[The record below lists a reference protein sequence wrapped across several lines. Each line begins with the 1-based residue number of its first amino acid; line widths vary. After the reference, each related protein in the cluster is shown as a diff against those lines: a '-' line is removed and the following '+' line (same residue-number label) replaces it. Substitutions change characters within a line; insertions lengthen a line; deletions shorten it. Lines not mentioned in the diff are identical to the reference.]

1 MNIKFYVN
9 ILSAYKLE
17 YDLNELKSCIK
28 RYKRQSMKKAILFSR
43 VSTTSQDLVQ
53 QTEYIRS
60 EMHKCG
66 YNDNDIILIEEQ
78 ESAISLKLEERIGIQ
93 KLKKY
98 VLNNEVDCVF
108 IYEISRLSRQSTML
122 FQIRDFLIDHHI
134 QMICCKPYMRLLDD
148 DGKMSQTAAIM
159 FSLFSSIS
167 ESEMMIKKERFMRA
181 KNELTKQGKKSA
193 GAVIFGYMKD
203 KDKNCIL
210 HPLHSK
216 IITDIF
222 THYAENEDTSLWET
236 YKYASTKW
244 PEIFPM
250 TEYIK
255 GQHKIRHFFETE
267 YYYKGNWCY
276 PPIISEELWNK
287 VHDKMSKAR
296 CKPRYNTKLNYLGR
310 GKVRCKECGN
320 IMTGIG
326 GNVKAYCCCTDK
338 QHSLQI
344 NIDIMDW
351 IIWEEVRVAANIASS
366 LDNSSK
372 IIEINTK
379 ITNKKTEYNQ
389 IESYINEKT
398 TKLDKLVALYLDDK
412 IDNNIYNRRY
422 EELNDDINSKK
433 KQLETIKA
441 QINEL
446 ESVLANNNITEI
458 KPVLLDDITD
468 FDIKLEYVRKYLK
481 NVILSRQEDR
491 SILIEFEWMMPL
503 VLPRSKYEYHFKG
516 GRKKVYRINEDG
528 TKDLIR

>member
-1 MNIKFYVN
+1 MTNKII
-9 ILSAYKLE
+9 ILSRISTAPQSIESQTNDLIRE
-17 YDLNELKSCIK
+17 AERLGYD
-28 RYKRQSMKKAILFSR
+28 KK
-43 VSTTSQDLVQ
+43 
-53 QTEYIRS
+53 
-60 EMHKCG
+60 HH
-66 YNDNDIILIEEQ
+66 IIIESV
-78 ESAISLKLEERIGIQ
+78 ESAIKLSEEERIGLQ
-93 KLKKY
+93 KLKYYIETDKD
-98 VLNNEVDCVF
+98 VDCV
-108 IYEISRLSRQSTML
+108 ICWEPSRLSRQQKTLYS
-122 FQIRDFLIDHHI
+122 IRDYLISKKI
-134 QMICCKPYMRLLDD
+134 QLYILNPYMKLLTDD
-148 DGKMSQTAAIM
+148 RTQMDTTANIV
-159 FSLFSSIS
+159 FSLFSTIA
-167 ESEMMIKKERFMRA
+167 ENEMMIKTERFMRA

-216 IITDIF
+216 VITDLF
-222 THYAENEDTSLWET
+222 TYYAEIEDTSLFET

-244 PEIFPM
+244 PEIFPI
-250 TEYIK
+250 TEYTK
-255 GQHKIRHFFETE
+255 AQHKIRHFFETE

-320 IMTGIG
+320 IMTGVG
-326 GNVKAYCCCTDK
+326 GNVNAYCCCTDK
-338 QHSLQI
+338 LHSLQI

-379 ITNKKTEYNQ
+379 ITNKKTEYSQ

-422 EELNDDINSKK
+422 EELNNDINDKR
-433 KQLETIKA
+433 KQLEIIQS

-481 NVILSRQEDR
+481 NAILSRQEDK
-491 SILIEFEWMMPL
+491 SILIEFEWLMPL

-528 TKDLIR
+528 TKDWIK

>member
-1 MNIKFYVN
+1 MANKII
-9 ILSAYKLE
+9 ILSRISTAPQSIESQTNDLIRE
-17 YDLNELKSCIK
+17 AERLGYD
-28 RYKRQSMKKAILFSR
+28 KK
-43 VSTTSQDLVQ
+43 
-53 QTEYIRS
+53 Y
-60 EMHKCG
+60 H
-66 YNDNDIILIEEQ
+66 IIIESV
-78 ESAISLKLEERIGIQ
+78 ESAIKLSEEERIGLQ
-93 KLKKY
+93 KLKYYIETDKD
-98 VLNNEVDCVF
+98 VDCV
-108 IYEISRLSRQSTML
+108 ICWEPSRLSRQQKTLYS
-122 FQIRDFLIDHHI
+122 IRDYLISKKI
-134 QMICCKPYMRLLDD
+134 QLYILNPYMKLLTDD
-148 DGKMSQTAAIM
+148 RTQMDTTANIV
-159 FSLFSSIS
+159 FSLFSTIA
-167 ESEMMIKKERFMRA
+167 ENEMMIKKERFMRA

-203 KDKNCIL
+203 KDKNCVL

-216 IITDIF
+216 IITDLF
-222 THYAENEDTSLWET
+222 TYYAENEDTSLFET

-244 PEIFPM
+244 PEIFPI
-250 TEYIK
+250 TEYTK
-255 GQHKIRHFFETE
+255 AQHKIRHFFDTE

-320 IMTGIG
+320 IMTGVG
-326 GNVKAYCCCTDK
+326 GNVNAYCCCTDK
-338 QHSLQI
+338 LHSLQI

-372 IIEINTK
+372 IIEIDTK
-379 ITNKKTEYNQ
+379 ITNKKTEYSQ

-422 EELNDDINSKK
+422 EELNKDINDKK
-433 KQLETIKA
+433 KQLEIIQS

-446 ESVLANNNITEI
+446 ESVLSNNNITEI

-481 NVILSRQEDR
+481 NVILSRQEDK
-491 SILIEFEWMMPL
+491 SILIEFEWLMPL

-528 TKDLIR
+528 TKDCIR

>member
-1 MNIKFYVN
+1 MANKII
-9 ILSAYKLE
+9 ILSRISTAPQSIESQTNDLIRE
-17 YDLNELKSCIK
+17 AERLGYD
-28 RYKRQSMKKAILFSR
+28 KK
-43 VSTTSQDLVQ
+43 
-53 QTEYIRS
+53 
-60 EMHKCG
+60 HH
-66 YNDNDIILIEEQ
+66 IIIESV
-78 ESAISLKLEERIGIQ
+78 ESAIKLSEEERIGLQ
-93 KLKKY
+93 KLKYYIETDKD
-98 VLNNEVDCVF
+98 VDCV
-108 IYEISRLSRQSTML
+108 ICWEPSRLSRQQKTLYS
-122 FQIRDFLIDHHI
+122 IRDYLISKKI
-134 QMICCKPYMRLLDD
+134 QLYILNPYMKLLTDD
-148 DGKMSQTAAIM
+148 RTQMDTTANIV
-159 FSLFSSIS
+159 FSLFSTIA
-167 ESEMMIKKERFMRA
+167 ENEMMIKRERFMRA

-216 IITDIF
+216 IITDLF
-222 THYAENEDTSLWET
+222 TYYAENEDTSLFET

-244 PEIFPM
+244 PEIFPI
-250 TEYIK
+250 TEYTK
-255 GQHKIRHFFETE
+255 AQHKIRHFFDTE

-338 QHSLQI
+338 LHSLQI

-379 ITNKKTEYNQ
+379 ITNKKTEYSQ

-422 EELNDDINSKK
+422 EELNKDINDKK
-433 KQLETIKA
+433 KQLEIIQS

-481 NVILSRQEDR
+481 NVILSRQEDK
-491 SILIEFEWMMPL
+491 SILIEFEWLMPL

-528 TKDLIR
+528 TKDWIR

>member
-1 MNIKFYVN
+1 MANKII
-9 ILSAYKLE
+9 ILSRISTAPQSIESQTNDLIRE
-17 YDLNELKSCIK
+17 AERLGYD
-28 RYKRQSMKKAILFSR
+28 KK
-43 VSTTSQDLVQ
+43 
-53 QTEYIRS
+53 
-60 EMHKCG
+60 HH
-66 YNDNDIILIEEQ
+66 IIIESV
-78 ESAISLKLEERIGIQ
+78 ESAIKLSEEERIGLQ
-93 KLKKY
+93 KLKYYIETDKD
-98 VLNNEVDCVF
+98 VDCV
-108 IYEISRLSRQSTML
+108 ICWEPSRLSRQQKTLYS
-122 FQIRDFLIDHHI
+122 IRDYLISKKI
-134 QMICCKPYMRLLDD
+134 QLYILNPYMKLLTDD
-148 DGKMSQTAAIM
+148 RTQMDTTANIV
-159 FSLFSSIS
+159 FSLFSTIA
-167 ESEMMIKKERFMRA
+167 ENEMMIKRERFMRA

-216 IITDIF
+216 IITDLF
-222 THYAENEDTSLWET
+222 TYYAENEDTSLFET

-244 PEIFPM
+244 PEIFPI
-250 TEYIK
+250 TEYTK
-255 GQHKIRHFFETE
+255 AQHKIRHFFDTE

-320 IMTGIG
+320 IMTGVG
-326 GNVKAYCCCTDK
+326 GNVNAYCCCTDK
-338 QHSLQI
+338 LHSLQI
-344 NIDIMDW
+344 NIDVMDW

-379 ITNKKTEYNQ
+379 ITNKKTEYSQ

-422 EELNDDINSKK
+422 EELNKDINDKK
-433 KQLETIKA
+433 KQLEIIQS

-481 NVILSRQEDR
+481 NVILSRQEDK
-491 SILIEFEWMMPL
+491 SILIEFEWLMPL

-528 TKDLIR
+528 TKDWIR

>member
-1 MNIKFYVN
+1 MANKII
-9 ILSAYKLE
+9 ILSRISTAPQSIESQTNDLIRE
-17 YDLNELKSCIK
+17 AERLGYD
-28 RYKRQSMKKAILFSR
+28 KK
-43 VSTTSQDLVQ
+43 
-53 QTEYIRS
+53 
-60 EMHKCG
+60 HH
-66 YNDNDIILIEEQ
+66 IIIESV
-78 ESAISLKLEERIGIQ
+78 ESAIKLSEEERIGLQ
-93 KLKKY
+93 KLKYYIETDKD
-98 VLNNEVDCVF
+98 VDCV
-108 IYEISRLSRQSTML
+108 ICWEPSRLSRQQKTLYS
-122 FQIRDFLIDHHI
+122 IRDYLISKKI
-134 QMICCKPYMRLLDD
+134 QLYILNPYMKLLTDD
-148 DGKMSQTAAIM
+148 RTQMDTTANIV
-159 FSLFSSIS
+159 FSLFSTIA
-167 ESEMMIKKERFMRA
+167 ENEMMIKRERFMRA

-276 PPIISEELWNK
+276 PPIISEDLWNK

-310 GKVRCKECGN
+310 GKIRCKECGN

-338 QHSLQI
+338 LHSLQI

-398 TKLDKLVALYLDDK
+398 IKLDKLVALYLDDK

-422 EELNDDINSKK
+422 DELNKDINDKRKLLGIIQS
-433 KQLETIKA
+433 

-446 ESVLANNNITEI
+446 ELVLANNNITEI

-481 NVILSRQEDR
+481 DVILSRQEDR

-528 TKDLIR
+528 TKDWIR

>member
-1 MNIKFYVN
+1 MANKII
-9 ILSAYKLE
+9 ILSRISTAPQSIESQTNDLIRE
-17 YDLNELKSCIK
+17 AERLGYD
-28 RYKRQSMKKAILFSR
+28 KK
-43 VSTTSQDLVQ
+43 
-53 QTEYIRS
+53 
-60 EMHKCG
+60 HH
-66 YNDNDIILIEEQ
+66 IIIESV
-78 ESAISLKLEERIGIQ
+78 ESAIKLSEEERIGLQ
-93 KLKKY
+93 KLKYYIETDKD
-98 VLNNEVDCVF
+98 VDCV
-108 IYEISRLSRQSTML
+108 ICWEPSRLSRQQKTLYS
-122 FQIRDFLIDHHI
+122 IRDYLISKKI
-134 QMICCKPYMRLLDD
+134 QLYILNPYMKLLTDD
-148 DGKMSQTAAIM
+148 RTQMDTTANIV
-159 FSLFSSIS
+159 FSLFSTIA
-167 ESEMMIKKERFMRA
+167 ENEMMIKKERFMRA

-203 KDKNCIL
+203 KDKNCVL

-216 IITDIF
+216 IITDLF
-222 THYAENEDTSLWET
+222 TYYAENEDTSLFET

-244 PEIFPM
+244 PEIFPI
-250 TEYIK
+250 TEYTK
-255 GQHKIRHFFETE
+255 AQHKIRHFFDTE

-320 IMTGIG
+320 IMTGVG
-326 GNVKAYCCCTDK
+326 GNVNAYCCCTDK
-338 QHSLQI
+338 LHSLQI

-379 ITNKKTEYNQ
+379 ITNKKTEYSQ

-422 EELNDDINSKK
+422 EELNKDINDKK
-433 KQLETIKA
+433 KQLEIIQS

-446 ESVLANNNITEI
+446 ESVLTNNNITEI

-481 NVILSRQEDR
+481 NVILSRQEDK
-491 SILIEFEWMMPL
+491 SILIEFEWLMPL

-528 TKDLIR
+528 TKDCIR

>member
-1 MNIKFYVN
+1 MANKII
-9 ILSAYKLE
+9 ILSRISTAPQSIESQTNDLIRE
-17 YDLNELKSCIK
+17 AERLGYD
-28 RYKRQSMKKAILFSR
+28 KK
-43 VSTTSQDLVQ
+43 
-53 QTEYIRS
+53 
-60 EMHKCG
+60 HH
-66 YNDNDIILIEEQ
+66 IIIESV
-78 ESAISLKLEERIGIQ
+78 ESAIKLSEEERIGLQ
-93 KLKKY
+93 KLKYYIETDKD
-98 VLNNEVDCVF
+98 VDCV
-108 IYEISRLSRQSTML
+108 ICWEPSRLSRQQKTLYS
-122 FQIRDFLIDHHI
+122 IRDYLISKKI
-134 QMICCKPYMRLLDD
+134 QLYILNPYMKLLTDD
-148 DGKMSQTAAIM
+148 RTQMDTTANIV
-159 FSLFSSIS
+159 FSLFSTIA
-167 ESEMMIKKERFMRA
+167 ENEMMIKKERFMRA

-216 IITDIF
+216 IITDLF
-222 THYAENEDTSLWET
+222 TYYAENDDTSLFET

-244 PEIFPM
+244 PEIFPI
-250 TEYIK
+250 TEYTK
-255 GQHKIRHFFETE
+255 AQHKIRHFFDTE

-338 QHSLQI
+338 LHSLQI
-344 NIDIMDW
+344 NIDVMDW

-398 TKLDKLVALYLDDK
+398 IKLDKLVALYLDDK

-422 EELNDDINSKK
+422 EELNKDINDKK
-433 KQLETIKA
+433 KQLEIIQS

-481 NVILSRQEDR
+481 NVILSRQEDK
-491 SILIEFEWMMPL
+491 SILIEFEWLMPL

-528 TKDLIR
+528 TKDWIR

>member
-1 MNIKFYVN
+1 MTNKII
-9 ILSAYKLE
+9 ILSRISTAPQSIESQTNDLIRE
-17 YDLNELKSCIK
+17 AERLGYD
-28 RYKRQSMKKAILFSR
+28 KK
-43 VSTTSQDLVQ
+43 
-53 QTEYIRS
+53 
-60 EMHKCG
+60 HH
-66 YNDNDIILIEEQ
+66 IIIESV
-78 ESAISLKLEERIGIQ
+78 ESAIKLSEEERIGLQ
-93 KLKKY
+93 KLKYYIETDKD
-98 VLNNEVDCVF
+98 VDCV
-108 IYEISRLSRQSTML
+108 ICWEPSRLSRQQKTLYS
-122 FQIRDFLIDHHI
+122 IRDYLINKKI
-134 QMICCKPYMRLLDD
+134 QLYILNPYMKLLTDD
-148 DGKMSQTAAIM
+148 RTQMDTTANIV
-159 FSLFSSIS
+159 FSLFSTIA
-167 ESEMMIKKERFMRA
+167 ENEMMIKKERFMRA

-422 EELNDDINSKK
+422 DELNKDINDKR
-433 KQLETIKA
+433 KQLETIQS

-481 NVILSRQEDR
+481 NAILSRQEDK

-528 TKDLIR
+528 TKDWIR

>member
-1 MNIKFYVN
+1 
-9 ILSAYKLE
+9 
-17 YDLNELKSCIK
+17 
-28 RYKRQSMKKAILFSR
+28 MKKAIVFSR
-43 VSTTSQDLVQ
+43 VSTFSQDLTQ
-53 QTEYIRS
+53 QTEFVKS
-60 EMHKCG
+60 EAKRYG
-66 YNDNDIILIEEQ
+66 YKEKDLIFIEYEESGIKLDFN
-78 ESAISLKLEERIGIQ
+78 ERLGLK
-93 KLKKY
+93 KLKETILKE
-98 VLNNEVDCVF
+98 NIECVF
-108 IYEISRLSRQSTML
+108 IFEISRLSRRPTTL
-122 FQIRDFLIDHHI
+122 YQIRDFLIEHNV
-134 QMICCKPYMRLLDD
+134 QLVCLKPYMRLLDD
-148 DGKMSQTAAIM
+148 DGKMSQTASIL
-159 FSLFSSIS
+159 FSLFSTMS

-216 IITDIF
+216 IITDLF
-222 THYAENEDTSLWET
+222 TYYAENEDTSLFET

-244 PEIFPM
+244 PEIFPI
-250 TEYIK
+250 TEYTK
-255 GQHKIRHFFETE
+255 AQHKIRHFFDTE

-276 PPIISEELWNK
+276 PSIISEELWNK

-310 GKVRCKECGN
+310 E
-320 IMTGIG
+320 
-326 GNVKAYCCCTDK
+326 
-338 QHSLQI
+338 I

-351 IIWEEVRVAANIASS
+351 IIWEEVRVVANIAAS

-379 ITNKKTEYNQ
+379 ITNKKTEYSQ

-422 EELNDDINSKK
+422 EELNKDINDKK
-433 KQLETIKA
+433 KQLETIQS

-481 NVILSRQEDR
+481 NVILSRQEDK
-491 SILIEFEWMMPL
+491 SILIEFEWLMPL

-528 TKDLIR
+528 TKDWIK

>member
-1 MNIKFYVN
+1 MANKII
-9 ILSAYKLE
+9 ILSRISTAPQSIESQTNDLIRE
-17 YDLNELKSCIK
+17 AERLGYD
-28 RYKRQSMKKAILFSR
+28 KK
-43 VSTTSQDLVQ
+43 
-53 QTEYIRS
+53 
-60 EMHKCG
+60 HH
-66 YNDNDIILIEEQ
+66 IIIESV
-78 ESAISLKLEERIGIQ
+78 ESAIKLSEEERIGLQ
-93 KLKKY
+93 KLKYYIETDKD
-98 VLNNEVDCVF
+98 VDCV
-108 IYEISRLSRQSTML
+108 ICWEPSRLSRQQKTLYS
-122 FQIRDFLIDHHI
+122 IRDYLISKKI
-134 QMICCKPYMRLLDD
+134 QLYILNPYMKLLTDD
-148 DGKMSQTAAIM
+148 RTQMDTTANIV
-159 FSLFSSIS
+159 FSLFSTIA
-167 ESEMMIKKERFMRA
+167 ENEMMIKRERFMRA

-216 IITDIF
+216 IITDLF
-222 THYAENEDTSLWET
+222 TYYAENEDTSLFET
-236 YKYASTKW
+236 YKYALTKW
-244 PEIFPM
+244 PEIFPI
-250 TEYIK
+250 TEYTK
-255 GQHKIRHFFETE
+255 AQHKIRHFFDTE

-320 IMTGIG
+320 IMTGVG
-326 GNVKAYCCCTDK
+326 GNVNAYCCCTDK
-338 QHSLQI
+338 LHSLQI
-344 NIDIMDW
+344 NIDVMDW
-351 IIWEEVRVAANIASS
+351 IIWGEVRVAANIASS

-379 ITNKKTEYNQ
+379 ITNKKTEYSQ

-422 EELNDDINSKK
+422 DELNKDINDKK
-433 KQLETIKA
+433 KQLENIQS

-481 NVILSRQEDR
+481 NVILSRQEDK
-491 SILIEFEWMMPL
+491 SILIEFEWLMPL

-528 TKDLIR
+528 TKDWIK

>member
-1 MNIKFYVN
+1 
-9 ILSAYKLE
+9 
-17 YDLNELKSCIK
+17 
-28 RYKRQSMKKAILFSR
+28 MKKAIVFSR
-43 VSTTSQDLVQ
+43 VSTFSQDLTQ
-53 QTEYIRS
+53 QTEFVKS
-60 EMHKCG
+60 EAKRYG
-66 YNDNDIILIEEQ
+66 YKEKDLIFIEYEESGIKLDFN
-78 ESAISLKLEERIGIQ
+78 ERLGLK
-93 KLKKY
+93 KLKETILKE
-98 VLNNEVDCVF
+98 NIECVF
-108 IYEISRLSRQSTML
+108 IFEISRLSRRPTTL
-122 FQIRDFLIDHHI
+122 YQIRDFLIEHNV
-134 QMICCKPYMRLLDD
+134 QLVCLKPYMRLLDD
-148 DGKMSQTAAIM
+148 DGKMSQTASIL
-159 FSLFSSIS
+159 FSLFSTMS

-203 KDKNCIL
+203 KDKNCVL

-216 IITDIF
+216 IITDLF
-222 THYAENEDTSLWET
+222 TYYAENEDTSLFET

-244 PEIFPM
+244 PEIFPI
-250 TEYIK
+250 TEYTK
-255 GQHKIRHFFETE
+255 AQHKIRHFFDTE

-320 IMTGIG
+320 IMTGVG
-326 GNVKAYCCCTDK
+326 GNVNAYCCCTDK
-338 QHSLQI
+338 LHSLQI
-344 NIDIMDW
+344 NIDVMDW

-379 ITNKKTEYNQ
+379 ITNKKTEYSQ

-422 EELNDDINSKK
+422 DELNKDINDKK
-433 KQLETIKA
+433 KQLEIIQS

-446 ESVLANNNITEI
+446 ESVLDNNNITEI
-458 KPVLLDDITD
+458 KPVILDDITD

-481 NVILSRQEDR
+481 NVILSRQEDK
-491 SILIEFEWMMPL
+491 SILIEFEWLMPL

-528 TKDLIR
+528 TKDWIK

>member
-1 MNIKFYVN
+1 MANKII
-9 ILSAYKLE
+9 ILSRISTAPQSIESQTNDLIRE
-17 YDLNELKSCIK
+17 AERLGYD
-28 RYKRQSMKKAILFSR
+28 KK
-43 VSTTSQDLVQ
+43 
-53 QTEYIRS
+53 
-60 EMHKCG
+60 HH
-66 YNDNDIILIEEQ
+66 IIIESV
-78 ESAISLKLEERIGIQ
+78 ESAIKLSEEERIGLQ
-93 KLKKY
+93 KLKYYIETDKD
-98 VLNNEVDCVF
+98 VDCV
-108 IYEISRLSRQSTML
+108 ICWEPSRLSRQQKTLYS
-122 FQIRDFLIDHHI
+122 IRDYLISKKI
-134 QMICCKPYMRLLDD
+134 QLYILNPYMKLLTDD
-148 DGKMSQTAAIM
+148 RTQMDTTANIV
-159 FSLFSSIS
+159 FSLFSTIA
-167 ESEMMIKKERFMRA
+167 ENEMMIKKERFMRA

-216 IITDIF
+216 IITDLF
-222 THYAENEDTSLWET
+222 TYYAENEDTSLFET

-244 PEIFPM
+244 PEIFPI
-250 TEYIK
+250 TEYTK
-255 GQHKIRHFFETE
+255 AQHKIRHFFDTE

-338 QHSLQI
+338 LHSLQI

-379 ITNKKTEYNQ
+379 ITNKKTEYSQ

-398 TKLDKLVALYLDDK
+398 IKLDKLVALYLDDK

-422 EELNDDINSKK
+422 DELNKDINDKK
-433 KQLETIKA
+433 KQLEIIQS

-481 NVILSRQEDR
+481 NVILSRREDK
-491 SILIEFEWMMPL
+491 SILIEFEWLMPL

-528 TKDLIR
+528 TKDWIK

>member
-1 MNIKFYVN
+1 MANKII
-9 ILSAYKLE
+9 ILSRISTAPQSIESQTNDLIRE
-17 YDLNELKSCIK
+17 AERLGYD
-28 RYKRQSMKKAILFSR
+28 KK
-43 VSTTSQDLVQ
+43 
-53 QTEYIRS
+53 
-60 EMHKCG
+60 HH
-66 YNDNDIILIEEQ
+66 IIIESV
-78 ESAISLKLEERIGIQ
+78 ESAIKLSEEERIGLQ
-93 KLKKY
+93 KLKYYIETDKD
-98 VLNNEVDCVF
+98 VDCV
-108 IYEISRLSRQSTML
+108 ICWEPSRLSRQQKTLYS
-122 FQIRDFLIDHHI
+122 IRDYLISKKI
-134 QMICCKPYMRLLDD
+134 QLYILNPYMKLLTDD
-148 DGKMSQTAAIM
+148 RTQMDTTANIV
-159 FSLFSSIS
+159 FSLFSTIA
-167 ESEMMIKKERFMRA
+167 ENEMMIKKERFMRA

-326 GNVKAYCCCTDK
+326 GNVNAYCCCTDK
-338 QHSLQI
+338 LHSLQI

-379 ITNKKTEYNQ
+379 ITNKKTEYSQ

-398 TKLDKLVALYLDDK
+398 LKLDKLVALYLDDK

-422 EELNDDINSKK
+422 DELNKDINDKR
-433 KQLETIKA
+433 KQLETIQS

-446 ESVLANNNITEI
+446 ESILTNNNITEI

>member
-1 MNIKFYVN
+1 MANKII
-9 ILSAYKLE
+9 ILSRISTAPQSIESQTNDLIRE
-17 YDLNELKSCIK
+17 AERLGYD
-28 RYKRQSMKKAILFSR
+28 KK
-43 VSTTSQDLVQ
+43 
-53 QTEYIRS
+53 
-60 EMHKCG
+60 HH
-66 YNDNDIILIEEQ
+66 IIIESV
-78 ESAISLKLEERIGIQ
+78 ESAIKLSEEERIGLQ
-93 KLKKY
+93 KLKYYIETDKD
-98 VLNNEVDCVF
+98 VDCV
-108 IYEISRLSRQSTML
+108 ICWEPSRLSRQQKTLYS
-122 FQIRDFLIDHHI
+122 IRDYLISKKI
-134 QMICCKPYMRLLDD
+134 QLYILNPYMKLLTDD
-148 DGKMSQTAAIM
+148 RTQMDTTANIV
-159 FSLFSSIS
+159 FSLFSTIA
-167 ESEMMIKKERFMRA
+167 ENEMMIKRERFMRA

-216 IITDIF
+216 IITDLF
-222 THYAENEDTSLWET
+222 TYYAENEDTSLFET

-244 PEIFPM
+244 PEIFPI
-250 TEYIK
+250 TEYTK
-255 GQHKIRHFFETE
+255 AQHKIRHFFDTE

-276 PPIISEELWNK
+276 HPIISEELWNK

-320 IMTGIG
+320 IMTGVG

-338 QHSLQI
+338 LHSLQI
-344 NIDIMDW
+344 NIDVMDW
-351 IIWEEVRVAANIASS
+351 IIWEEVRVVANIASS

-379 ITNKKTEYNQ
+379 ITNKKTEYSQ

-398 TKLDKLVALYLDDK
+398 IKLDKLVALYLDDK

-422 EELNDDINSKK
+422 DELNKDINDKK
-433 KQLETIKA
+433 KQLETIQS

-481 NVILSRQEDR
+481 NVILSRQEDK
-491 SILIEFEWMMPL
+491 SILIEFEWLMPL

-528 TKDLIR
+528 TKDWIK

>member
-1 MNIKFYVN
+1 MANKII
-9 ILSAYKLE
+9 ILSRISTAPQSIESQTNDLIRE
-17 YDLNELKSCIK
+17 AERLGYD
-28 RYKRQSMKKAILFSR
+28 KK
-43 VSTTSQDLVQ
+43 
-53 QTEYIRS
+53 
-60 EMHKCG
+60 HH
-66 YNDNDIILIEEQ
+66 IIIESV
-78 ESAISLKLEERIGIQ
+78 ESAIKLSEEERIGLQ
-93 KLKKY
+93 KLKYYIETDKD
-98 VLNNEVDCVF
+98 VDCV
-108 IYEISRLSRQSTML
+108 ICWEPSRLSRQQKTLYS
-122 FQIRDFLIDHHI
+122 IRDYLISKKI
-134 QMICCKPYMRLLDD
+134 QLYILNPYMKLLTDD
-148 DGKMSQTAAIM
+148 RTQMDTTANIV
-159 FSLFSSIS
+159 FSLFSTIA
-167 ESEMMIKKERFMRA
+167 ENEMMIKKERFMRA

-216 IITDIF
+216 IITDLF
-222 THYAENEDTSLWET
+222 TYYAENEDTSLFET

-244 PEIFPM
+244 PEIFPII
-250 TEYIK
+250 EYTK
-255 GQHKIRHFFETE
+255 AQHKIRHFFDTE

-320 IMTGIG
+320 IMTGVG
-326 GNVKAYCCCTDK
+326 GNVNAYCCCTDK
-338 QHSLQI
+338 LHSLQI
-344 NIDIMDW
+344 NIDVMDW

-379 ITNKKTEYNQ
+379 ITNKKTEYSQ

-422 EELNDDINSKK
+422 EELNKDINDKK
-433 KQLETIKA
+433 KQLEIIQS

-481 NVILSRQEDR
+481 NVILSRQEDK
-491 SILIEFEWMMPL
+491 SILIEFEWLMPL

-528 TKDLIR
+528 TKDWIK

>member
-1 MNIKFYVN
+1 MANKII
-9 ILSAYKLE
+9 ILSRISTAPQSIESQTNDLIRE
-17 YDLNELKSCIK
+17 AERLGYD
-28 RYKRQSMKKAILFSR
+28 KK
-43 VSTTSQDLVQ
+43 
-53 QTEYIRS
+53 
-60 EMHKCG
+60 HH
-66 YNDNDIILIEEQ
+66 IIIESV
-78 ESAISLKLEERIGIQ
+78 ESAIKLSEEERIGLQ
-93 KLKKY
+93 KLKYYIETDKD
-98 VLNNEVDCVF
+98 VDCV
-108 IYEISRLSRQSTML
+108 ICWEPSRLSRQQKTLYS
-122 FQIRDFLIDHHI
+122 IRDYLISKKI
-134 QMICCKPYMRLLDD
+134 QLYILNPYMKLLTDD
-148 DGKMSQTAAIM
+148 RTQMDTTANIV
-159 FSLFSSIS
+159 FSLFSTIA
-167 ESEMMIKKERFMRA
+167 ENEMMIKKERFMRA

-216 IITDIF
+216 IITDLF
-222 THYAENEDTSLWET
+222 TCYAENEDTSLFET

-244 PEIFPM
+244 PELFPI
-250 TEYIK
+250 TEYTK
-255 GQHKIRHFFETE
+255 AQHKIRHFFDTE

-320 IMTGIG
+320 IMTGVG

-338 QHSLQI
+338 LHSLQI
-344 NIDIMDW
+344 NIDVMDW
-351 IIWEEVRVAANIASS
+351 IIWEEVRVVANIASS

-379 ITNKKTEYNQ
+379 ITNKKTEYSQ

-422 EELNDDINSKK
+422 EELNKDINNKRK
-433 KQLETIKA
+433 HLETIQS

-481 NVILSRQEDR
+481 NVILSRQEDK
-491 SILIEFEWMMPL
+491 SILIEFEWLMPL

-516 GRKKVYRINEDG
+516 GRKKIYRINEDG
-528 TKDLIR
+528 TKDWIK